1 MTDPVETERPPARRR
16 PQPDQGHAASG
27 ARILVGGL
35 AAGAG
40 LAMVGAMAAAAQA
53 SESEATL
60 MTQDAVRR
68 VVVVAVVTV
77 LWMTVYRILTQRKL
91 RSPGRSRPLTPA
103 GQPVPGRAEH
113 SPTLVET

>member
-16 PQPDQGHAASG
+16 PQPPQGHAASG

-68 VVVVAVVTV
+68 VVVVEQPPQEIVVV
-77 LWMTVYRILTQRKL
+77 LSGEQQPEVITQVVQREVQL
-91 RSPGRSRPLTPA
+91 PA
-103 GQPVPGRAEH
+103 PQRQAPAPQTKSAG
-113 SPTLVET
+113 S